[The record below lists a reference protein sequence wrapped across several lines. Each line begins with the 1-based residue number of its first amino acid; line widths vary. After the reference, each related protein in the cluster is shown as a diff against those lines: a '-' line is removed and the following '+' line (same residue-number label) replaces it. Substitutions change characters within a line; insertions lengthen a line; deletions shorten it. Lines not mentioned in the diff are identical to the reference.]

1 MIVIY
6 RFSDKG
12 YPKNKPDYVT
22 KRGCILHALRV
33 FTGHPF
39 YVIADNT
46 SDDSYAFLM
55 EHVPDS
61 TNKVIRTTL
70 SNAGAYMYAVKFA
83 IDTFRDDDVVY
94 LAEDDYVYTPDAPGI
109 LAEGIAISD
118 YVSGYDHPDKYVNHN
133 EGGPNPFI
141 QDGGEVTR
149 VLLTANHHWKH
160 TNSCCMTFACKVK
173 TLKAD
178 WDVYMKYCSGTHP
191 HDFPMFCELV
201 QQRGRR
207 LISAIPGVSTHG
219 ETQWLSPLV
228 DWAEI
233 MNR

>member
-1 MIVIY
+1 
-6 RFSDKG
+6 
-12 YPKNKPDYVT
+12 
-22 KRGCILHALRV
+22 
-33 FTGHPF
+33 
-39 YVIADNT
+39 
-46 SDDSYAFLM
+46 M

-83 IDTFRDDDVVY
+83 IDTFRDDDMVY
-94 LAEDDYVYTPDAPGI
+94 LAEDDYIYTPDAPGI

-178 WDVYMKYCSGTHP
+178 WDIYMKYCSSTHP

-228 DWAEI
+228 DWSEI